1 MLVEGEEIASDD
13 NVGKGETLTDEEG
26 LVKEMVV
33 QDLKSLLHVLLCPL
47 G

>member
-13 NVGKGETLTDEEG
+13 NVGKGETLTNEEG

-33 QDLKSLLHVLLCPL
+33 QDLTKE